1 MQQHQLFRHAVHV
14 RHAVTQ
20 HTLLQSTTF
29 PHTITTYIDFL
40 HCNHTC
46 THNIC
51 SPCSNAS
58 AIFMQ
63 LYHNMQRHYVTS
75 IIVLAM
81 CHLHISYFSPCI
93 SCCSV
98 FCRHACTHLT
108 ASVIFSALCNLVA
121 STFSPCNYKYATR
134 GLHQLPFP
142 SPHLHQTL
150 CGLPP
155 HSPNL
160 HSLCPAIPILA
171 SLSSTHLPLSEHQAR
186 WHLAAHGGT
195 ARGQRRRCTCGR
207 QFSSSTRS
215 SAWSLSPPSSTLPPW
230 LPSSWKSL
238 WPSTLLSSSVWLSRS
253 SWRSCSKSSF
263 A

>member
-1 MQQHQLFRHAVHV
+1 MHV
-14 RHAVTQ
+14 
-20 HTLLQSTTF
+20 
-29 PHTITTYIDFL
+29 
-40 HCNHTC
+40 
-46 THNIC
+46 
-51 SPCSNAS
+51 
-58 AIFMQ
+58 
-63 LYHNMQRHYVTS
+63 
-75 IIVLAM
+75 
-81 CHLHISYFSPCI
+81 
-93 SCCSV
+93 
-98 FCRHACTHLT
+98 HLT

-160 HSLCPAIPILA
+160 HSLCPTIPILA
-171 SLSSTHLPLSEHQAR
+171 PLSSTHLPLSEHQAR

-238 WPSTLLSSSVWLSRS
+238 WPSTLLSSSVWLSRLS
-253 SWRSCSKSSF
+253 SSHRKHRRSVIVCRRQRHGGPARNHHSLNRQNVSVCLF
-263 A
+263 L